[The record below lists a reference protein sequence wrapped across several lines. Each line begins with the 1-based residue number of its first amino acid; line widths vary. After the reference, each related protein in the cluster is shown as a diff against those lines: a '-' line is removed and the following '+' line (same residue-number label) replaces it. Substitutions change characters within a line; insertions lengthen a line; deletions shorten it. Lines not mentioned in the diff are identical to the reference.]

1 MKRKLL
7 IAMVALFGS
16 YQANAQSAEVTAGM
30 GIIGPACTNCGLLTG
45 VQSSGSYAI
54 LDKITV
60 GASFSYY
67 WDKEVISGYTY
78 SDKAINAGAFARW
91 YPKEKFKGFYIGPDM
106 GYITLTETYGAT
118 ETKLSN
124 ITFGASLGWDINIAD
139 LVIINPFMGYGTWF
153 EGSKG
158 RVEMGLR
165 IGAKF

>member
-16 YQANAQSAEVTAGM
+16 YQANAQSAEATLGM
-30 GIIGPACTNCGLLTG
+30 GIIGPACTNCGLMTG
-45 VQSSGSYAI
+45 VQASGGYAI

-60 GASFSYY
+60 GADVSYY
-67 WDKEVISGYTY
+67 WDKEVVFGTTY
-78 SDKAINAGAFARW
+78 SDKVTHLGAYARW

-106 GYITLTETYGAT
+106 GYIMWTANYGT
-118 ETKLSN
+118 FETKTNQL
-124 ITFGASLGWDINIAD
+124 TFGANMGFDFNIAD

-153 EGSKG
+153 ENSKG